1 MAQKLNYDPNEKC
14 TQAILFARVSSKRQ
28 KDEGVSLDVQE
39 KTIKQYCKDKGF
51 NILTTFSI
59 DESSTRGARKEFHKM
74 LEFAEECSGKVAI
87 IVNYVDRLQ
96 RTYTDT
102 PELERL
108 RISGKIE
115 FHALNENLIITKD
128 SPAIKLTIWYMH
140 VLMANFQ
147 VNHQTEK
154 VKESQKKLWE
164 EGHWLGLAPIGYLNV
179 KDEDSRKATIIIDH
193 ERAPIIK
200 ILFEEYATGLHSLQS
215 LWYKSKELGLISKE
229 KNHFE
234 KSAKYNKRTFISR
247 NKIEDILKNP
257 FYYGMMKIKG
267 RLIPHIYEPIISKAL
282 FDKVQEVFQSKSR
295 EIFSHQQEYKAIPF
309 AFRGLIKCETCGCAI
324 TSEHKIKKNGKRYV
338 YLKCS
343 HLRGNCKQG
352 LVNENVLFEQ
362 LNNELFSKI
371 QIPTKVLEA
380 LKKNVQKNM
389 EDKAIMNANLKRNLQ
404 TELQILVNK
413 EDNLTDLYVCGKI
426 KEDIYNRQINAIAKE
441 RTFLEESIAKYK
453 EITKDITTTVDNL
466 LDIVGNLSDVMHN
479 ASPIKKNKLLKLLI
493 KDCTLLDKDLKYTVK
508 APFDK
513 FIQCNNPTQW
523 FKDPTQDLDTY
534 AKIADEVKLVKQ
546 QVLVSC

>member
-1 MAQKLNYDPNEKC
+1 MAKKLNYDPNEKC
-14 TQAILFARVSSKRQ
+14 TQAIVFARVSSKKQ
-28 KDEGVSLDVQE
+28 KDKGVSLDVQME
-39 KTIKQYCKDKGF
+39 TITQYCIDNGLKVIKD
-51 NILTTFSI
+51 LSI
-59 DESSTRGARKEFHKM
+59 DESSTRGERKQYHEM
-74 LEFAEECSGKVAI
+74 LEFAKNHDGKIAI

-96 RTYTDT
+96 RSYDDTY
-102 PELERL
+102 ELNRL
-108 RISGKIE
+108 RKEGKIE
-115 FHALNENLIITKD
+115 IHFLKEGLIITKD
-128 SPAIKLTIWYMH
+128 SAAMDLTFWNMH

-147 VNHQTEK
+147 VNTMIDK
-154 VKESQKKLWE
+154 VKASQKQNWADGKWQ
-164 EGHWLGLAPIGYLNV
+164 GLAPIGYLNAR
-179 KDEDSRKATIIIDH
+179 DNDRKATLIID
-193 ERAPIIK
+193 EQRAPIIK

-215 LWYKSKELGLISKE
+215 LWYKAKELGLTSKE
-229 KNHFE
+229 KNHYE
-234 KSAKYNKRTFISR
+234 KSKNFNKRTFVSR

-267 RLIPHIYEPIISKAL
+267 NLIPHIYEPIISKAL

-295 EIFSHQQEYKAIPF
+295 EVFSHQQEYKAIPF

-352 LVNENVLFEQ
+352 LVNENTLFEQ
-362 LNNELFSKI
+362 LDNELFSKI
-371 QIPTKVLEA
+371 QIPSKILET

-389 EDKAIMNANLKRNLQ
+389 EEEAIMNANLKRNLQ
-404 TELQILVNK
+404 SELNTLVNK
-413 EDNLTDLYVCGKI
+413 EDNLTDLYVSGKI
-426 KEDIYNRQINAIAKE
+426 KENIYNRQINAIADE

-466 LDIVGNLSDVMHN
+466 LDIAGNLSDIMHK
-479 ASPIKKNKLLKLLI
+479 ASPLKKNKLLKLLI
-493 KDCTLLDKDLKYTVK
+493 KDCTLQDKTLKYTVR

-534 AKIADEVKLVKQ
+534 AKIADEVKMVKQ
-546 QVLVSC
+546 QVLLTC

>member
-1 MAQKLNYDPNEKC
+1 MKAKRNFDPDEKC
-14 TQAILFARVSSKRQ
+14 KQAIVFARVSSKKQ
-28 KDEGVSLDVQE
+28 KDKGVSLDVQME
-39 KTIKQYCKDKGF
+39 TITQYCIDNGLKIVKD
-51 NILTTFSI
+51 LSI
-59 DESSTRGARKEFHKM
+59 DESSTRGERKQYHEM
-74 LEFAEECSGKVAI
+74 LDFAKTCAGKIAI

-96 RTYTDT
+96 RSYDDTY
-102 PELERL
+102 ELNKL
-108 RISGKIE
+108 RKEGKIE
-115 FHALNENLIITKD
+115 IHFLKESLIITKD
-128 SPAIKLTIWYMH
+128 SAAMDLTFWNMH

-147 VNHQTEK
+147 INTMIDK
-154 VKESQKKLWE
+154 VKASQTQNWAAGKWQ
-164 EGHWLGLAPIGYLNV
+164 GLAPIGYLNA
-179 KDEDSRKATIIIDH
+179 KDDDRKATIIID
-193 ERAPIIK
+193 EQRAPIIK

-215 LWYKSKELGLISKE
+215 LWYKARELGLTSKE
-229 KNHFE
+229 KNHYKESPKFG
-234 KSAKYNKRTFISR
+234 KRTFISR

-257 FYYGMMKIKG
+257 FYYGLMRVKG
-267 RLIPHIYEPIISKAL
+267 KLIPHIYEPIISKAL

-371 QIPTKVLEA
+371 QIPEKVLKT
-380 LKKNVQKNM
+380 LKTNVLKNM
-389 EDKAIMNANLKRNLQ
+389 EDTALLNANIKGNLQ
-404 TELQILVNK
+404 TELRILENK
-413 EDNLTDLYVCGKI
+413 EDNLTDLYVSGKI
-426 KEDIYNRQINAIAKE
+426 KETIYNRQINEIDIE
-441 RTFLEESIAKYK
+441 RTRLQDSIAKYK
-453 EITKDITTTVDNL
+453 EITKDVKSTVENL
-466 LDIVGNLSDVMHN
+466 LDIAGNLSQIIHN
-479 ASPIKKNKLLKLLI
+479 ASPIKQNKLLKLLI
-493 KDCTLLDKDLKYTVK
+493 KDCTLQDKELKYTVR

-546 QVLVSC
+546 QVLVTC

>member
-1 MAQKLNYDPNEKC
+1 MKAKRNFDPDEKC
-14 TQAILFARVSSKRQ
+14 KQAIVFARVSSKKQ
-28 KDEGVSLDVQE
+28 KDKGVSLDVQME
-39 KTIKQYCKDKGF
+39 TITQYCIDNGLKIVKD
-51 NILTTFSI
+51 LSI
-59 DESSTRGARKEFHKM
+59 DESSTRGERKQYHEM
-74 LEFAEECSGKVAI
+74 LDFAKTCAGKIAI

-96 RTYTDT
+96 RSYDDTY
-102 PELERL
+102 ELNKL
-108 RISGKIE
+108 RKEGKIE
-115 FHALNENLIITKD
+115 IHFLKESLIITKD
-128 SPAIKLTIWYMH
+128 SAAMDLTFWNMH

-147 VNHQTEK
+147 INTMIDK
-154 VKESQKKLWE
+154 VKASQTQNWAAGKWQ
-164 EGHWLGLAPIGYLNV
+164 GLAPIGYLNA
-179 KDEDSRKATIIIDH
+179 KDDDRKATIIID
-193 ERAPIIK
+193 EQRAPIIK

-215 LWYKSKELGLISKE
+215 LWYKARELGLTSKE
-229 KNHFE
+229 KNHYKESPKFG
-234 KSAKYNKRTFISR
+234 KRTFISR

-257 FYYGMMKIKG
+257 FYYGLMRVKG
-267 RLIPHIYEPIISKAL
+267 KLIPHIYEPIISKAL

-362 LNNELFSKI
+362 LDNELFSKI
-371 QIPTKVLEA
+371 QIPEKVLKT
-380 LKKNVQKNM
+380 LKTNVLKNM
-389 EDKAIMNANLKRNLQ
+389 EDTALLNANIKGNLQ
-404 TELQILVNK
+404 TELRILENK
-413 EDNLTDLYVCGKI
+413 EDNLTDLYVSGKI
-426 KEDIYNRQINAIAKE
+426 KETIYNRQINEIDIE
-441 RTFLEESIAKYK
+441 RTRLQDSIAKYK
-453 EITKDITTTVDNL
+453 EITKDVKSTVENL
-466 LDIVGNLSDVMHN
+466 LDIAGNLSQIIHN
-479 ASPIKKNKLLKLLI
+479 ASPIKQNKLLKLLI
-493 KDCTLLDKDLKYTVK
+493 KDCTLQDKELKYTVR

-546 QVLVSC
+546 QVLVTC